1 MKRRFTR
8 SAVAAALGLLALVSV
23 ATGGVHGP
31 TERADDA
38 SVVVAVPP
46 GWRWGTG

>member
-1 MKRRFTR
+1 MKRTVGR
-8 SAVAAALGLLALVSV
+8 AVVAVALGLLALVTTS
-23 ATGGVHGP
+23 AGQGTA
-31 TERADDA
+31 ERADDS